1 MSTLPF
7 ELPDGYTPIVKEGDV
22 VTPGQILAEFQGSVE
37 EFVNVPEQL
46 GVALKN
52 AGKYIKKNPG
62 ETIEAGEV
70 LAVRKNLF
78 GKIQASI
85 TSEVGGTI
93 LRYERDTGNLIVQ
106 TDQMADMSHL
116 ISPVD
121 GTVQLCNNKEI
132 VIHTDKAVAG
142 TRVASGTKGE
152 GEIYVLKESFI
163 ENSSGNVIFYLDN
176 NAVGKIILGNT
187 FTRDVLIKGFG
198 IGAAGFLGQSISDQ
212 DIEYLREK
220 KITMPVME
228 VSPEAIATLLEMHGQ
243 KVILDAQT
251 RTVIFLKA

>member
-1 MSTLPF
+1 MPTLPF
-7 ELPDGYTPIVKEGDV
+7 SLPDGYSPLVKEGDI
-22 VTPGQILAEFQGSVE
+22 VTAGHILAQFQGSVE
-37 EFVNVPEQL
+37 EFVNIPEQL
-46 GVALKN
+46 GVPLKN
-52 AGKYIKKNPG
+52 AGKYINKNPG
-62 ETIEAGEV
+62 ETIEAGDV
-70 LAVRKNLF
+70 LAIKKNLF
-78 GKIQASI
+78 GKTKAAVI
-85 TSEVGGTI
+85 SEVGGTI

-106 TDQMADMSHL
+106 TDQIADVTDL

-163 ENSSGNVIFYLDN
+163 ENSSGNVIFYLDH

-187 FTRDVLIKGFG
+187 FTRDVLIKGVG
-198 IGAAGFLGQSISDQ
+198 IGAAGFLGQSILDQ

-228 VSPEAIATLLEMHGQ
+228 VSAEALATLLEMHGQ

-251 RTVIFLKA
+251 KTVIFLET